1 MAEGYAMANEEHL
14 AQLKQGVI
22 AWNRWRVEHPET
34 TPDLRHT
41 DLHEAQ
47 LQGMNFQ
54 ETEFQGAN
62 LRWVDLRWAD
72 LRSADL
78 SAEVDLYSA
87 DLRTADLRDADLR
100 GANLRQANLHLANL
114 RGACLETCDLQGAI
128 LWDANLTSA
137 NLTAANLAGV
147 DLRRANL
154 YGALLNHANLE
165 GAVLGGT
172 ILANIDLGSTLG
184 LSGCIHEGP
193 SSLDYATLS
202 KSVGIPQTFL
212 LGSGLPQAFIDFLP
226 SLTGRPF
233 KFYSCFISYTSRD
246 MEFAHKLHADLQELG
261 IRAWFAPEELRA
273 DESIRDQLGAAI
285 RAHDILV
292 LILSRESIKSDWVK
306 HEVEK
311 ALTTERETQRTI
323 LFPLMLD
330 DSIFQKSEPWAEAL
344 KQRFI
349 LDFSS
354 WKNDQLYL
362 SSLSRLAKALTLTAS
377 GEMLEGR

>member
-1 MAEGYAMANEEHL
+1 MANEEHL
-14 AQLKQGVI
+14 ARLKQGVI
-22 AWNRWRVEHPET
+22 AWNQWRVEHPEI
-34 TPDLRHT
+34 TPDLRQT

-47 LQGMNFQ
+47 LQGMNFH

-62 LRWVDLRWAD
+62 LRFADLRWSD
-72 LRSADL
+72 LRGADL
-78 SAEVDLYSA
+78 SERVDLYGA

-114 RGACLETCDLQGAI
+114 RGACLETCDLRGAI

-137 NLTAANLAGV
+137 NLTAANLVGV

-154 YGALLNHANLE
+154 YSAFLNHANLE

-172 ILANIDLGSTLG
+172 ILANVDLRSTLG
-184 LSGCIHEGP
+184 LSSCKHEGP

-202 KSVGIPQTFL
+202 KSTGIPQTFL

-226 SLTGRPF
+226 SLTGQAF
-233 KFYSCFISYTSRD
+233 QLYSCFISYTSKD
-246 MEFAHKLHADLQELG
+246 EDFARRLHTDLQTLG
-261 IRAWFAPEELRA
+261 IRVWFAPDELHGG
-273 DESIRDQLGAAI
+273 EGIQEQLDAAI
-285 RAHDILV
+285 RAHDKLV
-292 LILSRESIKSDWVK
+292 LILSRESLKSHWVK

-311 ALTTERETQRTI
+311 ALNTERETQRTV
-323 LFPLMLD
+323 LFPLKLD
-330 DSIFQKSEPWAEAL
+330 DSIFQISEPWVEAL

-354 WKNDQLYL
+354 WRNEQLYM
-362 SSLSRLAKALTLTAS
+362 SSLSRLAKALTLTAAR
-377 GEMLEGR
+377 EMPEGR

>member
-1 MAEGYAMANEEHL
+1 MANEEHL
-14 AQLKQGVI
+14 ARLKQGI
-22 AWNRWRVEHPET
+22 TAWNRWREEHAET
-34 TPDLRHT
+34 TPDLRQT

-47 LQGMNFQ
+47 LRGMNFQ

-72 LRSADL
+72 LRGADL
-78 SAEVDLYSA
+78 SEQVDLYGA
-87 DLRTADLRDADLR
+87 DLRAADLHDTDLR

-114 RGACLETCDLQGAI
+114 RSACLETCDLRGAI

-137 NLTAANLAGV
+137 NLTGANLAGV

-172 ILANIDLGSTLG
+172 ILANVDLGSALG
-184 LSGCIHEGP
+184 LSSCKHEGP

-202 KSVGIPQTFL
+202 KSRGIPQTFL

-233 KFYSCFISYTSRD
+233 QFYSCFISYTSKD
-246 MEFAHKLHADLQELG
+246 EDFARRLHTDLQELG
-261 IRAWFAPEELRA
+261 IRAWFAPDELCA
-273 DESIRDQLGAAI
+273 GESIRDQLGAAI
-285 RAHDILV
+285 RAHDKLV

-306 HEVEK
+306 LEVEK
-311 ALTTERETQRTI
+311 ALITERETQRTI
-323 LFPLMLD
+323 LFPLTLD
-330 DSIFQKSEPWAEAL
+330 DSIFQIFEPWVEAL

-354 WKNDQLYL
+354 WKNEQLYM
-362 SSLSRLAKALTLTAS
+362 SSLSRLAKALTLTAAS
-377 GEMLEGR
+377 EMPEDR